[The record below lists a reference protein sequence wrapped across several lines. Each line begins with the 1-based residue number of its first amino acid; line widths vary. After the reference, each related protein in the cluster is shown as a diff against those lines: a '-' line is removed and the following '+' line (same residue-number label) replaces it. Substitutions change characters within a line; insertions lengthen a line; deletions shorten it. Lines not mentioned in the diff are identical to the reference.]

1 MLFLRSLTFP
11 IAALTFAA
19 LYVAARKAPQAV
31 EFGSLTLC
39 GVLILVIVAAAV
51 SKRRKTPGL

>member
-31 EFGSLTLC
+31 EFGSVALW
-39 GVLILVIVAAAV
+39 VMLILVILAAV
-51 SKRRKTPGL
+51 FSKWRKTPGL

>member
-1 MLFLRSLTFP
+1 MLFLRSMTLP

-31 EFGSLTLC
+31 EFGSLVLC

-51 SKRRKTPGL
+51 SKRSKTSGL